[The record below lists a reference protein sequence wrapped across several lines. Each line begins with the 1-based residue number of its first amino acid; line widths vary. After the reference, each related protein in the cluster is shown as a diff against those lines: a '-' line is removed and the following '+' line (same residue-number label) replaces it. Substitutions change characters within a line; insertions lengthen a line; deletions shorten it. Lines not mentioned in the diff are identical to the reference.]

1 MTGSEV
7 HHVGGDPALAVT
19 IRRHPRAR
27 RFSLRVSGADGR
39 ITLTLPPRA
48 ALSQAIAFAEDR
60 ADWLRAALARRPDA
74 CCPAPGVAL
83 PVEGVPH
90 LIEAPSSRGAARLEA
105 GRLIL
110 PGPEATLP
118 ARAATFLRH
127 LARDRLAAACDRHA
141 AALGRPFRAIA
152 LRDTRARWGSCAADG
167 TLRFS
172 WRLAMAPA
180 EVLDYVAAHE
190 VAHLAEMNH
199 SPAFWAQVTRLKPG
213 WQAQRAWLR
222 AHGAELQRWRFERP

>member
-1 MTGSEV
+1 MA
-7 HHVGGDPALAVT
+7 GDPALAVT
-19 IRRHPRAR
+19 IRRHASAR
-27 RFSLRVSGADGR
+27 RISLRVSGADGR

-48 ALSQAIAFAEDR
+48 ALSQALAFAEAR
-60 ADWLRAALARRPDA
+60 ADWLRAALARQPDRQRPA
-74 CCPAPGVAL
+74 LGAPL
-83 PVEGVPH
+83 PVEGIAH
-90 LIEAPSSRGAARLEA
+90 LIEAPPGRGPARLEA

-110 PGPEATLP
+110 PGPEGTL
-118 ARAATFLRH
+118 ALRAATFLRH

-141 AALGRPFRAIA
+141 AQLGRPFRAII

-167 TLRFS
+167 TLRFN
-172 WRLAMAPA
+172 WRLAMAPP

-199 SPAFWAQVTRLKPG
+199 SPAFWAQVGRLKPG

-222 AHGAELQRWRFERP
+222 AHGTSLQRWDFDRS